1 MTREG
6 QELIDYHNNRL
17 RAGEIYFDRRHDE
30 NVEFCY
36 MGKTG
41 LAIVC
46 EPGDSGGG
54 MQSCWGIEPESLEDL
69 LDEK

>member
-1 MTREG
+1 MKPEELVYHIDRLNEG
-6 QELIDYHNNRL
+6 EVYQDIVHN
-17 RAGEIYFDRRHDE
+17 ES
-30 NVEFCY
+30 VEFRY

-54 MQSCWGIEPESLEDL
+54 MQSCWGIDPNHLEEIV
-69 LDEK
+69 EKEE